1 MKKRRI
7 FIIGLIVL
15 LLACPSCMIYI
26 TVKQQDGYKKR
37 AANNMNEYMLQFLT
51 MAVEAKTDPD
61 YKPLSFNGLDEKSQ
75 EGATAT
81 MNEIFKTILD
91 MEQNDDGFHYEAYN
105 EKTRQYYKNQ
115 KSYYPIA
122 YRGFFKSSSHS
133 KYFYTDAVSLFD
145 ESDIV
150 RQLDERYKLDEGKDG
165 KRSLLKV
172 NNTYVDLNQVSINL
186 PQNTEMTYYCT
197 TYVSPMT
204 YIDIN
209 FVSEYDV
216 AVLSGVALILGLVI
230 FIYILMN
237 SLEVEETI
245 NPYRTIKQWKLLT
258 VIIIIGLTSSIFI
271 GASGM
276 TGYFVMMG
284 ELQSV
289 LARCGVT
296 YATPISYGLYFFC
309 MLIFYFLFSMLCFT
323 VKYMFMNGMD
333 YFRNNTCIYALYA
346 KLKGLGNK
354 ITEFDLRDNVNQDIL
369 KFTICNALLV
379 IILYVISPS
388 KTIFAILYV
397 IISFLYIRKQ
407 SMKVRNDYKNMLD
420 FTEQLSHGHFDTEIE
435 DDLGIFNSMRDR
447 LNNLKIGFEAA
458 VKEETKSQNMK
469 TELITNVSHDLKTPL
484 TCIKNYV
491 ILLKNTQ
498 ADETTRTEYLN
509 QLERY
514 TNRLSNLIQDLFD
527 VSKASSGN
535 IDLHPIDLRLQA
547 LVDQSLA
554 ECIEVLESK
563 DIQVIKNV
571 EDVVVHLDGDKTYR
585 VFENLLT
592 NIGKYAMPHSRAYI
606 DIHEEE
612 DYVSVIFKNMSEVE
626 MNFSSEEIQER
637 FVRGDKS
644 RHETGSGLGL
654 AIAKSFVVA
663 QGGTFD
669 IEIDG
674 DLFKVI
680 MTFKKSPE
688 LQAET
693 GNKKI
698 N

>member
-1 MKKRRI
+1 MKKRHI
-7 FIIGLIVL
+7 FIIGLIAL

-26 TVKQQDGYKKR
+26 TVKQQESYKKKVINGIDPYR
-37 AANNMNEYMLQFLT
+37 IQLLS
-51 MAVEAKTDPD
+51 MAVESKTNPD
-61 YKPLSFNGLDEKSQ
+61 YSPLIFNGTDELGQ
-75 EGATAT
+75 EAA
-81 MNEIFKTILD
+81 NDAINKIFDALLE
-91 MEQNDDGFHYEAYN
+91 MEQSDDGFYYIAYN
-105 EKTRQYYKNQ
+105 TKTKQYYKNEKSHYPVIYKQTSTIAKDQ
-115 KSYYPIA
+115 KFNDFNLREILED
-122 YRGFFKSSSHS
+122 
-133 KYFYTDAVSLFD
+133 T
-145 ESDIV
+145 EIV
-150 RQLDERYKLDEGKDG
+150 HRLDDNYKLMDDG
-165 KRSLLKV
+165 RLKV
-172 NNTYVDLNQVSINL
+172 KDVYINL
-186 PQNTEMTYYCT
+186 DQITINPPNIELTYYCT
-197 TYVSPMT
+197 VYVSPMT
-204 YIDIN
+204 NNISRFID
-209 FVSEYDV
+209 EYDV
-216 AVLSGVALILGLVI
+216 AVLAGIASLLGLIL
-230 FIYILMN
+230 FIYIIMN
-237 SLEVEETI
+237 SLEVEESI
-245 NPYRTIKQWKLLT
+245 NPYRTIKNWKLLT
-258 VIIIIGLTSSIFI
+258 VLILIGLTCFVFI
-271 GASGM
+271 GVS
-276 TGYFVMMG
+276 TGTGIFVITG
-284 ELQSV
+284 ELQNV
-289 LARCGVT
+289 LARHGVAYGT
-296 YATPISYGLYFFC
+296 SISYGLYFFS
-309 MLIFYFLFSMLCFT
+309 MFVFYFLFSMLCFT
-323 VKYMFMNGMD
+323 VKYMFMNGMN
-333 YFRNNTCIYALYA
+333 YFKNNTCTYALYE
-346 KLKGLGNK
+346 KTKELGNRV
-354 ITEFDLRDNVNQDIL
+354 TEFDLKDNINQDIL

-379 IILYVISPS
+379 IVLYVLSPS
-388 KTIFAILYV
+388 KTIFAIVYV
-397 IISFLYIRKQ
+397 MISFLYIRKQ
-407 SMKVRNDYKNMLD
+407 SMKVKNDYKNMLN

-447 LNNLKIGFEAA
+447 LNNLKTGFEAA

-509 QLERY
+509 QLEKY

-527 VSKASSGN
+527 VSKATSGN

-612 DYVSVIFKNMSEVE
+612 DYVSIIFKNMSEVE

-680 MTFKKSPE
+680 MTFKK
-688 LQAET
+688 
-693 GNKKI
+693 I
-698 N
+698 NVSSENT

>member
-563 DIQVIKNV
+563 DIQVVKNV

-606 DIHEEE
+606 DINEEE

-680 MTFKKSPE
+680 MTFKKS
-688 LQAET
+688 
-693 GNKKI
+693 
-698 N
+698 

>member
-1 MKKRRI
+1 MKKRHI
-7 FIIGLIVL
+7 FIIGLIAL

-26 TVKQQDGYKKR
+26 TVKQQESYKKKVINGIDPYR
-37 AANNMNEYMLQFLT
+37 IQLLS
-51 MAVEAKTDPD
+51 MAVESKTNPD
-61 YKPLSFNGLDEKSQ
+61 YSPLIFNGTDELGQ
-75 EGATAT
+75 EAA
-81 MNEIFKTILD
+81 NDAINKIFDALLE
-91 MEQNDDGFHYEAYN
+91 MEQSDDGFYYIAYN
-105 EKTRQYYKNQ
+105 TKTKQYYKNEKSHYPVIYKQTSTIAKDQ
-115 KSYYPIA
+115 KFNDFNLREILED
-122 YRGFFKSSSHS
+122 
-133 KYFYTDAVSLFD
+133 T
-145 ESDIV
+145 EIV
-150 RQLDERYKLDEGKDG
+150 HRLDDNYKLMDDG
-165 KRSLLKV
+165 RLKV
-172 NNTYVDLNQVSINL
+172 KDVYINL
-186 PQNTEMTYYCT
+186 DQITINPPNIELTYYCT
-197 TYVSPMT
+197 VYVSPMT
-204 YIDIN
+204 NNISRFID
-209 FVSEYDV
+209 EYDV
-216 AVLSGVALILGLVI
+216 AVLAGIASLLGLIL
-230 FIYILMN
+230 FIYIIMN
-237 SLEVEETI
+237 SLEVEESI
-245 NPYRTIKQWKLLT
+245 NPYRTIKNWKLLT
-258 VIIIIGLTSSIFI
+258 VLILIGLTCFVFI
-271 GASGM
+271 GVS
-276 TGYFVMMG
+276 TGTGIFVITG
-284 ELQSV
+284 ELQNV
-289 LARCGVT
+289 LARHGVAYGT
-296 YATPISYGLYFFC
+296 SISYGLYFFS
-309 MLIFYFLFSMLCFT
+309 MFIFYFLFSMLCFT
-323 VKYMFMNGMD
+323 VKYMFMNGMN
-333 YFRNNTCIYALYA
+333 YFKNNTCIYALYE
-346 KLKGLGNK
+346 KTKELGNRV
-354 ITEFDLRDNVNQDIL
+354 TEFDLKDNINQDIL

-379 IILYVISPS
+379 IVLYVLSPS
-388 KTIFAILYV
+388 KTIFAIVYV
-397 IISFLYIRKQ
+397 MISFLYIRKQ
-407 SMKVRNDYKNMLD
+407 SMKVKNDYKNMLN

-435 DDLGIFNSMRDR
+435 DDLGIFNSMRDC
-447 LNNLKIGFEAA
+447 LNNLKTGFEAA
-458 VKEETKSQNMK
+458 VKEEIKSQNMK

-509 QLERY
+509 QLEKY

-527 VSKASSGN
+527 VSKATSGN

-612 DYVSVIFKNMSEVE
+612 DYVSIIFKNMSEVE

-680 MTFKKSPE
+680 MTFKK
-688 LQAET
+688 
-693 GNKKI
+693 I
-698 N
+698 NVSSENT

>member
-469 TELITNVSHDLKTPL
+469 TELIANVSHDLKTPL

-563 DIQVIKNV
+563 DIQVVKNV

-680 MTFKKSPE
+680 MTFKKS
-688 LQAET
+688 
-693 GNKKI
+693 
-698 N
+698 

>member
-527 VSKASSGN
+527 VSKVSSGN

-563 DIQVIKNV
+563 DIQVVKNV

-680 MTFKKSPE
+680 MTFKKS
-688 LQAET
+688 
-693 GNKKI
+693 
-698 N
+698 

>member
-7 FIIGLIVL
+7 FIIGLIAL

-26 TVKQQDGYKKR
+26 TVKQQESYKKKVINGIDPYR
-37 AANNMNEYMLQFLT
+37 IQLLS
-51 MAVEAKTDPD
+51 MAVESKTNPD
-61 YKPLSFNGLDEKSQ
+61 YSPLIFNGTDELGQ
-75 EGATAT
+75 EAA
-81 MNEIFKTILD
+81 NDAINKIFDALLE
-91 MEQNDDGFHYEAYN
+91 MEQSDDGFYYIAYN
-105 EKTRQYYKNQ
+105 TKTKQYYKNDKSHYPVIYKQTSTIAKDQ
-115 KSYYPIA
+115 KFNDFNLREILED
-122 YRGFFKSSSHS
+122 
-133 KYFYTDAVSLFD
+133 T
-145 ESDIV
+145 EIV
-150 RQLDERYKLDEGKDG
+150 HRLDDNYKLMDDG
-165 KRSLLKV
+165 RLKV
-172 NNTYVDLNQVSINL
+172 KDVYINL
-186 PQNTEMTYYCT
+186 DQITINPPNIELTYYCT
-197 TYVSPMT
+197 VYVSPMT
-204 YIDIN
+204 NNISRFID
-209 FVSEYDV
+209 EYDV
-216 AVLSGVALILGLVI
+216 AVLAGIASLLGLIL
-230 FIYILMN
+230 FIYIIMN
-237 SLEVEETI
+237 SLEVEESI
-245 NPYRTIKQWKLLT
+245 NPYRTIKNWKLLT
-258 VIIIIGLTSSIFI
+258 VLIIIGLTCFVFI
-271 GASGM
+271 GVS
-276 TGYFVMMG
+276 TGTGIFVITG
-284 ELQSV
+284 ELQNL
-289 LARCGVT
+289 LARHGVAYGT
-296 YATPISYGLYFFC
+296 SISYGLYFFS
-309 MLIFYFLFSMLCFT
+309 MFIFYFLFSMLCFT
-323 VKYMFMNGMD
+323 VKYMFMNGMN
-333 YFRNNTCIYALYA
+333 YFKNNTCTYALYE
-346 KLKGLGNK
+346 KTKELGNRV
-354 ITEFDLRDNVNQDIL
+354 TEFDLKDNINQDIL

-379 IILYVISPS
+379 IVLYVLSPS
-388 KTIFAILYV
+388 KTIFAIVYV
-397 IISFLYIRKQ
+397 MISFLYIRKQ
-407 SMKVRNDYKNMLD
+407 SMKVKNDYKNMLN

-435 DDLGIFNSMRDR
+435 NDLGIFNSMRDR
-447 LNNLKIGFEAA
+447 LNNLKTGFEAA

-509 QLERY
+509 QLEKY

-527 VSKASSGN
+527 VSKATSGN

-612 DYVSVIFKNMSEVE
+612 DYVSIIFKNMSEVE

-680 MTFKKSPE
+680 MTFKK
-688 LQAET
+688 
-693 GNKKI
+693 I
-698 N
+698 NVSSENT

>member
-563 DIQVIKNV
+563 DIQVVKNV

-674 DLFKVI
+674 DFFKVI
-680 MTFKKSPE
+680 MTFKKS
-688 LQAET
+688 
-693 GNKKI
+693 
-698 N
+698 

>member
-37 AANNMNEYMLQFLT
+37 AANNMNEYMLQFLI

-379 IILYVISPS
+379 IILYVITPS

-563 DIQVIKNV
+563 DIQVVKNV

-680 MTFKKSPE
+680 MTFKKS
-688 LQAET
+688 
-693 GNKKI
+693 
-698 N
+698 

>member
-563 DIQVIKNV
+563 DIQVVKNV

-606 DIHEEE
+606 DIHEGE

-680 MTFKKSPE
+680 MTFKKS
-688 LQAET
+688 
-693 GNKKI
+693 
-698 N
+698 

>member
-1 MKKRRI
+1 
-7 FIIGLIVL
+7 
-15 LLACPSCMIYI
+15 
-26 TVKQQDGYKKR
+26 
-37 AANNMNEYMLQFLT
+37 
-51 MAVEAKTDPD
+51 
-61 YKPLSFNGLDEKSQ
+61 
-75 EGATAT
+75 
-81 MNEIFKTILD
+81 
-91 MEQNDDGFHYEAYN
+91 
-105 EKTRQYYKNQ
+105 
-115 KSYYPIA
+115 
-122 YRGFFKSSSHS
+122 
-133 KYFYTDAVSLFD
+133 
-145 ESDIV
+145 
-150 RQLDERYKLDEGKDG
+150 
-165 KRSLLKV
+165 
-172 NNTYVDLNQVSINL
+172 
-186 PQNTEMTYYCT
+186 
-197 TYVSPMT
+197 
-204 YIDIN
+204 
-209 FVSEYDV
+209 
-216 AVLSGVALILGLVI
+216 
-230 FIYILMN
+230 
-237 SLEVEETI
+237 
-245 NPYRTIKQWKLLT
+245 
-258 VIIIIGLTSSIFI
+258 
-271 GASGM
+271 
-276 TGYFVMMG
+276 
-284 ELQSV
+284 
-289 LARCGVT
+289 
-296 YATPISYGLYFFC
+296 
-309 MLIFYFLFSMLCFT
+309 
-323 VKYMFMNGMD
+323 
-333 YFRNNTCIYALYA
+333 
-346 KLKGLGNK
+346 
-354 ITEFDLRDNVNQDIL
+354 
-369 KFTICNALLV
+369 
-379 IILYVISPS
+379 
-388 KTIFAILYV
+388 
-397 IISFLYIRKQ
+397 
-407 SMKVRNDYKNMLD
+407 MKVKNDYKNMLN

-447 LNNLKIGFEAA
+447 LNNLKTGFEAA

-509 QLERY
+509 QLEKY

-527 VSKASSGN
+527 VSKATSGN

-606 DIHEEE
+606 DIHEEK
-612 DYVSVIFKNMSEVE
+612 DYVSIIFKNMSEVE

-680 MTFKKSPE
+680 MTFKK
-688 LQAET
+688 
-693 GNKKI
+693 I
-698 N
+698 NVSSENT

>member
-1 MKKRRI
+1 MTMKKRHI
-7 FIIGLIVL
+7 FIIGLIAL

-26 TVKQQDGYKKR
+26 TVKQQESYKKKVINGIDPYR
-37 AANNMNEYMLQFLT
+37 IQLLS
-51 MAVEAKTDPD
+51 MAVESKTNPD
-61 YKPLSFNGLDEKSQ
+61 YSPLIFNGTDELGQ
-75 EGATAT
+75 EAA
-81 MNEIFKTILD
+81 NDAINKIFDALLE
-91 MEQNDDGFHYEAYN
+91 MEQSDDGFYYIAYN
-105 EKTRQYYKNQ
+105 TKTKQYYKNEKSHYPVIYKQTSTIAKDQ
-115 KSYYPIA
+115 KFNDFNLREILED
-122 YRGFFKSSSHS
+122 
-133 KYFYTDAVSLFD
+133 T
-145 ESDIV
+145 EIV
-150 RQLDERYKLDEGKDG
+150 HRLDDNYKLMDDG
-165 KRSLLKV
+165 RLKV
-172 NNTYVDLNQVSINL
+172 KDVYINL
-186 PQNTEMTYYCT
+186 DQITINPPNIELTYYCT
-197 TYVSPMT
+197 VYVSPMT
-204 YIDIN
+204 NNISRFID
-209 FVSEYDV
+209 EYDV
-216 AVLSGVALILGLVI
+216 AVLAGIASLLGLIL
-230 FIYILMN
+230 FIYIIMN
-237 SLEVEETI
+237 SLEVEESI
-245 NPYRTIKQWKLLT
+245 NPYRTIKNWKLLT
-258 VIIIIGLTSSIFI
+258 VLILIGLTCFVFI
-271 GASGM
+271 GVS
-276 TGYFVMMG
+276 TGTGIFVITG
-284 ELQSV
+284 ELQNV
-289 LARCGVT
+289 LARHGVAYGT
-296 YATPISYGLYFFC
+296 SISYGLYFFS
-309 MLIFYFLFSMLCFT
+309 MFIFYFLFSMLCFT
-323 VKYMFMNGMD
+323 VKYMFMNGMN
-333 YFRNNTCIYALYA
+333 YFKNNTCTYALYE
-346 KLKGLGNK
+346 KTKELGNRV
-354 ITEFDLRDNVNQDIL
+354 TEFDLKDNINQDIL

-379 IILYVISPS
+379 IVLYVLSPS
-388 KTIFAILYV
+388 KTIFAIVYV
-397 IISFLYIRKQ
+397 MISFLYIRKQ
-407 SMKVRNDYKNMLD
+407 SMKVKNDYKNMLN

-435 DDLGIFNSMRDR
+435 NDLGIFNSMRDR
-447 LNNLKIGFEAA
+447 LNNLKTGFEAA

-509 QLERY
+509 QLEKY

-527 VSKASSGN
+527 VSKATSGN

-612 DYVSVIFKNMSEVE
+612 DYVSIIFKNMSEVE

-680 MTFKKSPE
+680 MTFKK
-688 LQAET
+688 
-693 GNKKI
+693 I
-698 N
+698 NVSSENT

>member
-1 MKKRRI
+1 MKKRHI
-7 FIIGLIVL
+7 FIIGLIAL

-26 TVKQQDGYKKR
+26 TVKQQESYKKKVINGIDPYR
-37 AANNMNEYMLQFLT
+37 IQLLS
-51 MAVEAKTDPD
+51 MAVESKTNPD
-61 YKPLSFNGLDEKSQ
+61 YSPLIFNGTDELGQ
-75 EGATAT
+75 EAA
-81 MNEIFKTILD
+81 NDAINKIFDALLE
-91 MEQNDDGFHYEAYN
+91 MEQSDDGFYYIAYN
-105 EKTRQYYKNQ
+105 TKTKQYYKNEKSHYPVIYKQTSTIAKDQ
-115 KSYYPIA
+115 KFNDFNLREILED
-122 YRGFFKSSSHS
+122 
-133 KYFYTDAVSLFD
+133 T
-145 ESDIV
+145 EIV
-150 RQLDERYKLDEGKDG
+150 HRLDDNYKLMDDG
-165 KRSLLKV
+165 RLKV
-172 NNTYVDLNQVSINL
+172 KDVYINL
-186 PQNTEMTYYCT
+186 DQITINPPNIELTYYCT
-197 TYVSPMT
+197 VYVSPMT
-204 YIDIN
+204 NNISHFID
-209 FVSEYDV
+209 EYDV
-216 AVLSGVALILGLVI
+216 AVLAGIASLLGLIL
-230 FIYILMN
+230 FIYIIMN
-237 SLEVEETI
+237 SLEVEESI
-245 NPYRTIKQWKLLT
+245 NPYRTIKNWKLLT
-258 VIIIIGLTSSIFI
+258 VLILIGLTCFVFI
-271 GASGM
+271 GVS
-276 TGYFVMMG
+276 TGTGIFVITG
-284 ELQSV
+284 ELQNV
-289 LARCGVT
+289 LARHGVAYGT
-296 YATPISYGLYFFC
+296 SISYGLYFFS
-309 MLIFYFLFSMLCFT
+309 MFIFYFLFSMLCFT
-323 VKYMFMNGMD
+323 VKYMFMNGMN
-333 YFRNNTCIYALYA
+333 YFKNNTCTYALYE
-346 KLKGLGNK
+346 KTKELGNRV
-354 ITEFDLRDNVNQDIL
+354 TEFDLKDNINQDIL

-379 IILYVISPS
+379 IVLYVLSPS
-388 KTIFAILYV
+388 KTIFAIVY
-397 IISFLYIRKQ
+397 IMISFLYIRKQ
-407 SMKVRNDYKNMLD
+407 SMKVKNDYKNMLN

-435 DDLGIFNSMRDR
+435 NDLGIFNSMRDR
-447 LNNLKIGFEAA
+447 LNNLKTGFEAA

-509 QLERY
+509 QLEKY

-527 VSKASSGN
+527 VSKATSGN

-612 DYVSVIFKNMSEVE
+612 DYVSIIFKNMSEVE

-680 MTFKKSPE
+680 MTFKK
-688 LQAET
+688 
-693 GNKKI
+693 I
-698 N
+698 NVSSENT

>member
-7 FIIGLIVL
+7 FIIGLIAL

-26 TVKQQDGYKKR
+26 TVKQQESYKKKVINSIDPYR
-37 AANNMNEYMLQFLT
+37 IQLLS
-51 MAVEAKTDPD
+51 MAVESKTDPD
-61 YKPLSFNGLDEKSQ
+61 YSPLIFNGTDELGQ
-75 EGATAT
+75 EAA
-81 MNEIFKTILD
+81 NDAINKIFDALLE
-91 MEQNDDGFHYEAYN
+91 MEQSDDGFYYIAYN
-105 EKTRQYYKNQ
+105 TKTKQYYKNEKSHYPVIYKQTSTIAKDQ
-115 KSYYPIA
+115 KFNDFNLREILED
-122 YRGFFKSSSHS
+122 
-133 KYFYTDAVSLFD
+133 T
-145 ESDIV
+145 EIV
-150 RQLDERYKLDEGKDG
+150 HQLDDNYKLMDDG
-165 KRSLLKV
+165 RLKV
-172 NNTYVDLNQVSINL
+172 KDVYINL
-186 PQNTEMTYYCT
+186 DQITINPPNIELTYYCT
-197 TYVSPMT
+197 VYVSPMT
-204 YIDIN
+204 NNINRFID
-209 FVSEYDV
+209 EYDV
-216 AVLSGVALILGLVI
+216 AVLAGIASLLGLIL
-230 FIYILMN
+230 FIYIIMN
-237 SLEVEETI
+237 SLEVEESI
-245 NPYRTIKQWKLLT
+245 NPYRTIKNWKLLT
-258 VIIIIGLTSSIFI
+258 VLILIGLTCFVFFGVSTGTGIFVI
-271 GASGM
+271 
-276 TGYFVMMG
+276 TG
-284 ELQSV
+284 ELQNV
-289 LARCGVT
+289 LARHGVAYGT
-296 YATPISYGLYFFC
+296 SISYGLYFFS
-309 MLIFYFLFSMLCFT
+309 MFIFYFLFSMLCFT
-323 VKYMFMNGMD
+323 VKYMFMNGMN
-333 YFRNNTCIYALYA
+333 YFKNNTCTYALYE
-346 KLKGLGNK
+346 KTKELGNRV
-354 ITEFDLRDNVNQDIL
+354 TEFDLKDNINQDIL

-379 IILYVISPS
+379 IVLYVLSPS
-388 KTIFAILYV
+388 KTIFAIVYV
-397 IISFLYIRKQ
+397 MISFLYIRKQ
-407 SMKVRNDYKNMLD
+407 SMKVKNDYKNMLN
-420 FTEQLSHGHFDTEIE
+420 FTEQLSQGHFDTEIE

-447 LNNLKIGFEAA
+447 LNNLKTGFEAA

-509 QLERY
+509 QLEKY

-527 VSKASSGN
+527 VSKATSGN

-612 DYVSVIFKNMSEVE
+612 DYVSIIFKNMSEVE

-680 MTFKKSPE
+680 MTFKK
-688 LQAET
+688 
-693 GNKKI
+693 I
-698 N
+698 NVSSENT

>member
-498 ADETTRTEYLN
+498 ADEITRTEYLN

-563 DIQVIKNV
+563 DIQVVKNV

-612 DYVSVIFKNMSEVE
+612 DHISVIFKNMSEVE

-680 MTFKKSPE
+680 MTFKKS
-688 LQAET
+688 
-693 GNKKI
+693 
-698 N
+698 

>member
-81 MNEIFKTILD
+81 MNEMFKTILD

-447 LNNLKIGFEAA
+447 LNNLKVGFEAA

-563 DIQVIKNV
+563 DIQVVKNV

-612 DYVSVIFKNMSEVE
+612 DHISVIFKNMSEVE

-680 MTFKKSPE
+680 MTFKKS
-688 LQAET
+688 
-693 GNKKI
+693 
-698 N
+698 

>member
-1 MKKRRI
+1 MKKRHI
-7 FIIGLIVL
+7 FIIGLIAL

-26 TVKQQDGYKKR
+26 TVKQQESYKKKVINGIDPYR
-37 AANNMNEYMLQFLT
+37 IQLLS
-51 MAVEAKTDPD
+51 MAVESKTNPD
-61 YKPLSFNGLDEKSQ
+61 YSPLIFNGTDELGQ
-75 EGATAT
+75 EAA
-81 MNEIFKTILD
+81 NDAINKIFDALLE
-91 MEQNDDGFHYEAYN
+91 MEQSDDGFYYIAYN
-105 EKTRQYYKNQ
+105 TKTKQYYKNEKSHYPVIYKQTSTIAKDQ
-115 KSYYPIA
+115 KFNDFNLREILED
-122 YRGFFKSSSHS
+122 
-133 KYFYTDAVSLFD
+133 T
-145 ESDIV
+145 EIV
-150 RQLDERYKLDEGKDG
+150 HRLDDNYKLMDDG
-165 KRSLLKV
+165 RLKV
-172 NNTYVDLNQVSINL
+172 KDVYINL
-186 PQNTEMTYYCT
+186 DQITINPPNIELTYYCT
-197 TYVSPMT
+197 VYVSPMT
-204 YIDIN
+204 NNISRFID
-209 FVSEYDV
+209 EYDV
-216 AVLSGVALILGLVI
+216 AVLAGIASLLGLIL
-230 FIYILMN
+230 FIYIIMN
-237 SLEVEETI
+237 SLEVEESI
-245 NPYRTIKQWKLLT
+245 NPYRTIKNWKLLT
-258 VIIIIGLTSSIFI
+258 VLILIGLTCFVFI
-271 GASGM
+271 GAS
-276 TGYFVMMG
+276 TGTGIFVITG
-284 ELQSV
+284 ELQNV
-289 LARCGVT
+289 LARHGVAYGT
-296 YATPISYGLYFFC
+296 SISYGLYFFS
-309 MLIFYFLFSMLCFT
+309 MFIFYFLFSMLCFT
-323 VKYMFMNGMD
+323 VKYMFMNGMN
-333 YFRNNTCIYALYA
+333 YFKNNTCTYALYE
-346 KLKGLGNK
+346 KTKELGNRV
-354 ITEFDLRDNVNQDIL
+354 TEFDLKDNINQDIL

-379 IILYVISPS
+379 IVLYVLSPS
-388 KTIFAILYV
+388 KTIFAIVYV
-397 IISFLYIRKQ
+397 MISFLYIRKQ
-407 SMKVRNDYKNMLD
+407 SMKVKNDYKNMLN

-447 LNNLKIGFEAA
+447 LNNLKTGFEAA

-509 QLERY
+509 QLEKY

-527 VSKASSGN
+527 VSKATSGN

-612 DYVSVIFKNMSEVE
+612 DYVSLIFKNMSEVE

-680 MTFKKSPE
+680 MTFKK
-688 LQAET
+688 
-693 GNKKI
+693 NKCVK
-698 N
+698 

>member
-7 FIIGLIVL
+7 FIIGLLVL
-15 LLACPSCMIYI
+15 LLACPSCMVYF
-26 TVKQQDGYKKR
+26 TGKQQESYKQKII
-37 AANNMNEYMLQFLT
+37 NSIDPYKIQLLSI
-51 MAVEAKTDPD
+51 AVESKTNPD
-61 YKPLSFNGLDEKSQ
+61 YVPLSFNGTDEKTQ
-75 EGATAT
+75 AAA
-81 MNEIFKTILD
+81 NDAINKIFDAVLE
-91 MEQNDDGFHYEAYN
+91 MEQDDDGFYYKAYN
-105 EKTRQYYKNQ
+105 TKTNQRYKSQ
-115 KSYYPIA
+115 KSYYPVIYKQTSTIA
-122 YRGFFKSSSHS
+122 KDRKFNDFNLREILED
-133 KYFYTDAVSLFD
+133 T
-145 ESDIV
+145 DIV
-150 RQLDERYKLDEGKDG
+150 YRLDDNYKLMDDGRLRVKD
-165 KRSLLKV
+165 V
-172 NNTYVDLNQVSINL
+172 YVDLNQIKINSPNIEL
-186 PQNTEMTYYCT
+186 TYYCT
-197 TYVSPMT
+197 TSVSSMT
-204 YIDIN
+204 N
-209 FVSEYDV
+209 NTSRFVDEYDFV
-216 AVLSGVALILGLVI
+216 VLLGTALILGLVI

-237 SLEVEETI
+237 SLEVEESV
-245 NPYRTIKQWKLLT
+245 NPYRTIKNWKLLT
-258 VIIIIGLTSSIFI
+258 VLIIIGLTCFTFI
-271 GASGM
+271 GAS
-276 TGYFVMMG
+276 TGTGLLVITG
-284 ELQSV
+284 ELQRILAQYSV
-289 LARCGVT
+289 A
-296 YATPISYGLYFFC
+296 YSTPISYCLYFFS
-309 MLIFYFLFSMLCFT
+309 MFIFYFLFSMLCFT
-323 VKYMFMNGMD
+323 VKYMFMNGVD
-333 YFRNNTCIYALYA
+333 YFRNNTCTYALYA
-346 KLKGLGNK
+346 KTKELGNRV
-354 ITEFDLRDNVNQDIL
+354 TEFDLKDNINQDIL

-379 IILYVISPS
+379 IVLYVISPS
-388 KTIFAILYV
+388 KTIFAIVYV
-397 IISFLYIRKQ
+397 MISFLYIRKQ
-407 SMKVRNDYKNMLD
+407 SMKVKNDYKNMLN

-447 LNNLKIGFEAA
+447 LNNLKTGFEAA

-498 ADETTRTEYLN
+498 ADEATRTEYLN
-509 QLERY
+509 QLEKY

-680 MTFKKSPE
+680 MTFKKS
-688 LQAET
+688 
-693 GNKKI
+693 
-698 N
+698 

>member
-1 MKKRRI
+1 MKKRHI
-7 FIIGLIVL
+7 FIIGLIAL

-26 TVKQQDGYKKR
+26 TVKQQENYKKKVINGIDPYR
-37 AANNMNEYMLQFLT
+37 IQLLS
-51 MAVEAKTDPD
+51 MAVESKTNPD
-61 YKPLSFNGLDEKSQ
+61 YSPLIFNGTDELGQ
-75 EGATAT
+75 EAA
-81 MNEIFKTILD
+81 NDAINKIFDALLE
-91 MEQNDDGFHYEAYN
+91 MEQSDDGFYYIAYN
-105 EKTRQYYKNQ
+105 TKTKQYYKNEKSHYPVIYKQTSTIAKDQ
-115 KSYYPIA
+115 KFNDFNLREILED
-122 YRGFFKSSSHS
+122 
-133 KYFYTDAVSLFD
+133 T
-145 ESDIV
+145 EIV
-150 RQLDERYKLDEGKDG
+150 LQLDDNYKLMDDG
-165 KRSLLKV
+165 RLKV
-172 NNTYVDLNQVSINL
+172 KDVYINL
-186 PQNTEMTYYCT
+186 DQITINPPNIELTYYCT
-197 TYVSPMT
+197 VYVSPMT
-204 YIDIN
+204 NNISRFID
-209 FVSEYDV
+209 EYDV
-216 AVLSGVALILGLVI
+216 AVLAGIASLLGLIL
-230 FIYILMN
+230 FIYIIMN
-237 SLEVEETI
+237 SLEVEESI
-245 NPYRTIKQWKLLT
+245 NPYRTIKNWKLLT
-258 VIIIIGLTSSIFI
+258 VLILIGLTCFVFMGVSTGTGIFVI
-271 GASGM
+271 
-276 TGYFVMMG
+276 TG
-284 ELQSV
+284 ELQNV
-289 LARCGVT
+289 LARHGVAYGT
-296 YATPISYGLYFFC
+296 SISYGLYFFS
-309 MLIFYFLFSMLCFT
+309 MFIFYFLFSMLCFA
-323 VKYMFMNGMD
+323 VKYMFMNGMN
-333 YFRNNTCIYALYA
+333 YFKNNTCTYALYE
-346 KLKGLGNK
+346 KTKELGNRV
-354 ITEFDLRDNVNQDIL
+354 TEFDLKDNINQDIL

-379 IILYVISPS
+379 IVLYVLSPS
-388 KTIFAILYV
+388 KTIFAIVYV
-397 IISFLYIRKQ
+397 MISFLYIRKQ
-407 SMKVRNDYKNMLD
+407 SMKVKNDYKNMLN

-447 LNNLKIGFEAA
+447 LNNLKTGFEAA

-509 QLERY
+509 QLEKY

-527 VSKASSGN
+527 VSKATSGN

-612 DYVSVIFKNMSEVE
+612 DYVSIIFKNMSEVE

-680 MTFKKSPE
+680 MTFKK
-688 LQAET
+688 
-693 GNKKI
+693 I
-698 N
+698 NVSSENT

>member
-354 ITEFDLRDNVNQDIL
+354 ITGFDLRDNVNQDIL

-563 DIQVIKNV
+563 DIQVVKNV

-680 MTFKKSPE
+680 MTFKKS
-688 LQAET
+688 
-693 GNKKI
+693 
-698 N
+698 

>member
-435 DDLGIFNSMRDR
+435 DDLGIFYSMRDR

-563 DIQVIKNV
+563 DIQVVKNV

-612 DYVSVIFKNMSEVE
+612 DYVSVIFKNMSVVE

-680 MTFKKSPE
+680 MTFKKS
-688 LQAET
+688 
-693 GNKKI
+693 
-698 N
+698 

>member
-133 KYFYTDAVSLFD
+133 KYLYTDAVSLFD

-563 DIQVIKNV
+563 DIQVVKNV

-612 DYVSVIFKNMSEVE
+612 DHISVIFKNMSEVE

-680 MTFKKSPE
+680 MTFKKS
-688 LQAET
+688 
-693 GNKKI
+693 
-698 N
+698 

>member
-1 MKKRRI
+1 MKKRHI
-7 FIIGLIVL
+7 FIIGLIAL

-26 TVKQQDGYKKR
+26 TVKQQESYKKKVINGIDPYR
-37 AANNMNEYMLQFLT
+37 IQLLS
-51 MAVEAKTDPD
+51 MAVESKTNPD
-61 YKPLSFNGLDEKSQ
+61 YSPLIFNGTDELGQ
-75 EGATAT
+75 EAA
-81 MNEIFKTILD
+81 NDAINKIFDALLE
-91 MEQNDDGFHYEAYN
+91 MEQSDDGFYYIAYN
-105 EKTRQYYKNQ
+105 TKTKQYYKNEKSHYPVIYKQTSTIAKDQ
-115 KSYYPIA
+115 KFNDFNLREILED
-122 YRGFFKSSSHS
+122 
-133 KYFYTDAVSLFD
+133 T
-145 ESDIV
+145 EIV
-150 RQLDERYKLDEGKDG
+150 HRLDDNYKLMDDG
-165 KRSLLKV
+165 RLKV
-172 NNTYVDLNQVSINL
+172 KDVYINL
-186 PQNTEMTYYCT
+186 DQITINPPNIELTYYCT
-197 TYVSPMT
+197 VYVSPMT
-204 YIDIN
+204 NNISRFID
-209 FVSEYDV
+209 EYDV
-216 AVLSGVALILGLVI
+216 AVLAGIASLLGLIL
-230 FIYILMN
+230 FIYIIMN
-237 SLEVEETI
+237 SLEVEESI
-245 NPYRTIKQWKLLT
+245 NPYRTIKNWKLLT
-258 VIIIIGLTSSIFI
+258 VLILIGLTCFVFI
-271 GASGM
+271 GVS
-276 TGYFVMMG
+276 TGTGIFVITG
-284 ELQSV
+284 ELQNV
-289 LARCGVT
+289 LARHGVAYGT
-296 YATPISYGLYFFC
+296 SISYGLYFFS
-309 MLIFYFLFSMLCFT
+309 MFIFYFLFSMLCFT
-323 VKYMFMNGMD
+323 VKYMFMNGMN
-333 YFRNNTCIYALYA
+333 YFKNNTCTYALYE
-346 KLKGLGNK
+346 KTKELGNRV
-354 ITEFDLRDNVNQDIL
+354 TEFDLKDNINQDIL

-379 IILYVISPS
+379 IVLYVLSPS
-388 KTIFAILYV
+388 KTIFAIVYV
-397 IISFLYIRKQ
+397 MISFLYIRKQ
-407 SMKVRNDYKNMLD
+407 SMKVKNDYKNMLN

-447 LNNLKIGFEAA
+447 LNNLKTGFEAA

-509 QLERY
+509 QLEKY

-527 VSKASSGN
+527 VSKATSGN

-612 DYVSVIFKNMSEVE
+612 DYVSLIFKNMSEVE

-680 MTFKKSPE
+680 MTFKK
-688 LQAET
+688 
-693 GNKKI
+693 I
-698 N
+698 NVSSENT

>member
-1 MKKRRI
+1 MKKKRI

-15 LLACPSCMIYI
+15 LLACPSCMIYM
-26 TVKQQDGYKKR
+26 TVKQQDGYR
-37 AANNMNEYMLQFLT
+37 DRVANNMNDYMLQFLT

-61 YKPLSFNGLDEKSQ
+61 YKPLGFNGLDEKSQ
-75 EGATAT
+75 EAATAT
-81 MNEIFKTILD
+81 MNEIFKTVLD
-91 MEQNDDGFHYEAYN
+91 MEQADDGFYYEAYN
-105 EKTRQYYKNQ
+105 EKTRQYYKNE
-115 KSYYPIA
+115 KSYYPVA
-122 YRGFFKSSSHS
+122 YRGFLKSSSHS
-133 KYFYTDAVSLFD
+133 KYFYTDVVSLFD
-145 ESDIV
+145 ESDIIH
-150 RQLDERYKLDEGKDG
+150 QLDERYTLVEGKDG
-165 KRSLLKV
+165 KRSLLKA
-172 NNTYVDLNQVSINL
+172 NGTYVDLNQVSIHL
-186 PQNTEMTYYCT
+186 PQNTEITYYCT
-197 TYVSPMT
+197 MFVSPMT
-204 YIDIN
+204 YNDTNIASGDEI
-209 FVSEYDV
+209 
-216 AVLSGVALILGLVI
+216 AVLAGVALILGLVI
-230 FIYILMN
+230 FIYFLMN
-237 SLEVEETI
+237 SLEVEEAI

-258 VIIIIGLTSSIFI
+258 VIIIIGLTSFIFT

-276 TGYFVMMG
+276 IGYFVMMG
-284 ELQSV
+284 ELQGA
-289 LARCGVT
+289 LARYGIA

-309 MLIFYFLFSMLCFT
+309 MFIFYFLFSMLCFT

-333 YFRNNTCIYALYA
+333 YFRNNTCTYALYA
-346 KLKGLGNK
+346 KLKELGNK
-354 ITEFDLRDNVNQDIL
+354 ITEFDLRDNINQDIL

-379 IILYVISPS
+379 IVLYVISPS
-388 KTIFAILYV
+388 KTIFAIIYV
-397 IISFLYIRKQ
+397 MISFLYIRKQ
-407 SMKVRNDYKNMLD
+407 SMKVRGDYKNMLD

-447 LNNLKIGFEAA
+447 LNNLKVGFEAA

-498 ADETTRTEYLN
+498 ADEATRAEYLN
-509 QLERY
+509 QLEKY

-680 MTFKKSPE
+680 MTFKKS
-688 LQAET
+688 
-693 GNKKI
+693 
-698 N
+698 

>member
-1 MKKRRI
+1 MKKRHI
-7 FIIGLIVL
+7 FIIGLIAL

-26 TVKQQDGYKKR
+26 TVKQQENYKKKVINGIDPYR
-37 AANNMNEYMLQFLT
+37 IQLLS
-51 MAVEAKTDPD
+51 MAVESKTNPD
-61 YKPLSFNGLDEKSQ
+61 YSPLIFNGTDELGQ
-75 EGATAT
+75 EAA
-81 MNEIFKTILD
+81 NDAINKIFDALLE
-91 MEQNDDGFHYEAYN
+91 MEQSDDGFYYIAYN
-105 EKTRQYYKNQ
+105 TKTKQYYKNEKSHYPVIYKQTSTIAKDQ
-115 KSYYPIA
+115 KFNDFNLREILED
-122 YRGFFKSSSHS
+122 
-133 KYFYTDAVSLFD
+133 T
-145 ESDIV
+145 EIV
-150 RQLDERYKLDEGKDG
+150 LQLDDNYKLMDDG
-165 KRSLLKV
+165 RLKV
-172 NNTYVDLNQVSINL
+172 KDVYINL
-186 PQNTEMTYYCT
+186 DQITINPPNIELTYYCT
-197 TYVSPMT
+197 VYVSPMT
-204 YIDIN
+204 NNISRFID
-209 FVSEYDV
+209 EYDV
-216 AVLSGVALILGLVI
+216 AVLAGIASLLGLIL
-230 FIYILMN
+230 FIYIIMN
-237 SLEVEETI
+237 SLEVEESI
-245 NPYRTIKQWKLLT
+245 NPYRTIKNWKLLT
-258 VIIIIGLTSSIFI
+258 VLILIGLTCFVFMGVSTGTGIFVI
-271 GASGM
+271 
-276 TGYFVMMG
+276 TG
-284 ELQSV
+284 ELQNV
-289 LARCGVT
+289 LARHGVAYGT
-296 YATPISYGLYFFC
+296 SISYGLYFFS
-309 MLIFYFLFSMLCFT
+309 MFIFYFLFSMLCFT
-323 VKYMFMNGMD
+323 VKYMFMNGMN
-333 YFRNNTCIYALYA
+333 YFKNNTCTYALYE
-346 KLKGLGNK
+346 KTKELGNRV
-354 ITEFDLRDNVNQDIL
+354 TEFDLKDNINQDIL

-379 IILYVISPS
+379 IVLYVLSPS
-388 KTIFAILYV
+388 KTIFAIVYV
-397 IISFLYIRKQ
+397 MISFLYIRKQ
-407 SMKVRNDYKNMLD
+407 SMKVKNDYKNMLN

-447 LNNLKIGFEAA
+447 LNNLKTGFEAA

-509 QLERY
+509 QLEKY

-527 VSKASSGN
+527 VSKATSGN

-571 EDVVVHLDGDKTYR
+571 EDVVIHLDGDKTYR

-612 DYVSVIFKNMSEVE
+612 DYVSIIFKNMSEVE

-680 MTFKKSPE
+680 MTFKK
-688 LQAET
+688 
-693 GNKKI
+693 I
-698 N
+698 NVSSENT

>member
-1 MKKRRI
+1 MKKRHI
-7 FIIGLIVL
+7 FIIGLIAL

-26 TVKQQDGYKKR
+26 TVKQQESYKKKVINGIDPYR
-37 AANNMNEYMLQFLT
+37 IQLLS
-51 MAVEAKTDPD
+51 MAVESKTNPD
-61 YKPLSFNGLDEKSQ
+61 YSPLIFNGTDELGQ
-75 EGATAT
+75 EAA
-81 MNEIFKTILD
+81 NDAINKIFDALLE
-91 MEQNDDGFHYEAYN
+91 MEQSDDGFYYIAYN
-105 EKTRQYYKNQ
+105 TKTKQYYKNDKSHYPVIYKQTSTIAKDQ
-115 KSYYPIA
+115 KFNDFNLREILED
-122 YRGFFKSSSHS
+122 
-133 KYFYTDAVSLFD
+133 T
-145 ESDIV
+145 EIV
-150 RQLDERYKLDEGKDG
+150 HRLDDNYKLMDDG
-165 KRSLLKV
+165 RLKV
-172 NNTYVDLNQVSINL
+172 KDVYINL
-186 PQNTEMTYYCT
+186 DQITINPPNIELTYYCT
-197 TYVSPMT
+197 VYVSPMT
-204 YIDIN
+204 NNISRFID
-209 FVSEYDV
+209 EYDV
-216 AVLSGVALILGLVI
+216 AVLAGIASLLGLIL
-230 FIYILMN
+230 FIYIIMN
-237 SLEVEETI
+237 SLEVEESI
-245 NPYRTIKQWKLLT
+245 NPYRTIKNWKLLT
-258 VIIIIGLTSSIFI
+258 VLILIGLTCFVFI
-271 GASGM
+271 GVS
-276 TGYFVMMG
+276 TGTGIFVITG
-284 ELQSV
+284 ELQNV
-289 LARCGVT
+289 LARHGVAYGT
-296 YATPISYGLYFFC
+296 SISYGLYFFS
-309 MLIFYFLFSMLCFT
+309 MFIFYFLFSMLCFT
-323 VKYMFMNGMD
+323 VKYMFMNGMN
-333 YFRNNTCIYALYA
+333 YFKNNTCTYALYE
-346 KLKGLGNK
+346 KTKELGNRV
-354 ITEFDLRDNVNQDIL
+354 TEFDLKDNINQDIL

-379 IILYVISPS
+379 IVLYVLSPS
-388 KTIFAILYV
+388 KTIFAIVY
-397 IISFLYIRKQ
+397 IMISFLYIRKQ
-407 SMKVRNDYKNMLD
+407 SMKVKNDYKNMLN

-435 DDLGIFNSMRDR
+435 NDLGIFNSMRDR
-447 LNNLKIGFEAA
+447 LNNLKTGFEAA

-509 QLERY
+509 QLEKY

-527 VSKASSGN
+527 VSKATSGN

-571 EDVVVHLDGDKTYR
+571 EDVVIHLDGDKTYR

-612 DYVSVIFKNMSEVE
+612 DYVSIIFKNMSEVE

-680 MTFKKSPE
+680 MTFKK
-688 LQAET
+688 
-693 GNKKI
+693 I
-698 N
+698 NVSSENT

>member
-1 MKKRRI
+1 MKKRHI
-7 FIIGLIVL
+7 FIIGLIAL

-26 TVKQQDGYKKR
+26 TVKQQENYKKKVINGIDPYR
-37 AANNMNEYMLQFLT
+37 IQLLS
-51 MAVEAKTDPD
+51 MAVESKTNPD
-61 YKPLSFNGLDEKSQ
+61 YSPLIFNGTDELGQ
-75 EGATAT
+75 EAA
-81 MNEIFKTILD
+81 NDAINKIFDALLE
-91 MEQNDDGFHYEAYN
+91 MEQSDDGFYYIAYN
-105 EKTRQYYKNQ
+105 TKTKQYYKNEKSHYPVIYKQTSTIAKDQ
-115 KSYYPIA
+115 KFNDFNLREILED
-122 YRGFFKSSSHS
+122 
-133 KYFYTDAVSLFD
+133 T
-145 ESDIV
+145 EIV
-150 RQLDERYKLDEGKDG
+150 LQLDDNYKLMDDG
-165 KRSLLKV
+165 RLKV
-172 NNTYVDLNQVSINL
+172 KDVYINL
-186 PQNTEMTYYCT
+186 DQITINPPNIELTYYCT
-197 TYVSPMT
+197 VYVSPMT
-204 YIDIN
+204 NNISRFID
-209 FVSEYDV
+209 EYDV
-216 AVLSGVALILGLVI
+216 AVLAGIASLLGLIL
-230 FIYILMN
+230 FIYIIMN
-237 SLEVEETI
+237 SLEVEESI
-245 NPYRTIKQWKLLT
+245 NPYRTIKNWKLLT
-258 VIIIIGLTSSIFI
+258 VLILIGLTCFVFMGVSTGTGIFVI
-271 GASGM
+271 
-276 TGYFVMMG
+276 TG
-284 ELQSV
+284 ELQNV
-289 LARCGVT
+289 LARHGVAYGT
-296 YATPISYGLYFFC
+296 SISYGLYFFS
-309 MLIFYFLFSMLCFT
+309 MFIFYFLFSMLCFT
-323 VKYMFMNGMD
+323 VKYMFMNGMN
-333 YFRNNTCIYALYA
+333 YFKNNTCTYALYE
-346 KLKGLGNK
+346 KTKELGNRV
-354 ITEFDLRDNVNQDIL
+354 TEFDLKDNINQDIL

-379 IILYVISPS
+379 IVLYVLSPS
-388 KTIFAILYV
+388 KTIFAIVYV
-397 IISFLYIRKQ
+397 MISFLYIRKQ
-407 SMKVRNDYKNMLD
+407 SMKVKNDYKNMLN

-447 LNNLKIGFEAA
+447 LNNLKTGFEAA

-509 QLERY
+509 QLEKY

-527 VSKASSGN
+527 VSKATSGN

-612 DYVSVIFKNMSEVE
+612 DYVSIIFKNMSEVE

-680 MTFKKSPE
+680 MTFKK
-688 LQAET
+688 
-693 GNKKI
+693 I
-698 N
+698 NVSSENT

>member
-51 MAVEAKTDPD
+51 MAVEAKTNPD

-186 PQNTEMTYYCT
+186 PQNTEMTYYCA

-498 ADETTRTEYLN
+498 TDETTRTEYLN

-563 DIQVIKNV
+563 DIQVVKNV

-680 MTFKKSPE
+680 MTFKKS
-688 LQAET
+688 
-693 GNKKI
+693 
-698 N
+698 

>member
-245 NPYRTIKQWKLLT
+245 NPYRTIKQWELLT

-563 DIQVIKNV
+563 DIQVVKNV

-680 MTFKKSPE
+680 MTFKKS
-688 LQAET
+688 
-693 GNKKI
+693 
-698 N
+698 

>member
-1 MKKRRI
+1 MKKKRI

-15 LLACPSCMIYI
+15 LLACPSCMIYM
-26 TVKQQDGYKKR
+26 TVKQQDGYR
-37 AANNMNEYMLQFLT
+37 ERVANNMNDYMLQFLT

-61 YKPLSFNGLDEKSQ
+61 YKPLDFNGLDEKSQ
-75 EGATAT
+75 EAATAT
-81 MNEIFKTILD
+81 MNEIFKTVLD
-91 MEQNDDGFHYEAYN
+91 MEQADDGFHYEAYN
-105 EKTRQYYKNQ
+105 EKTRQYYKNE
-115 KSYYPIA
+115 KSYYPVA
-122 YRGFFKSSSHS
+122 YRGFLESSSHS
-133 KYFYTDAVSLFD
+133 KYFYTDVVSLFD
-145 ESDIV
+145 ESDIIH
-150 RQLDERYKLDEGKDG
+150 QLDERYKLVEGKDG
-165 KRSLLKV
+165 KRSLLKA
-172 NNTYVDLNQVSINL
+172 NGTYVDLNQVSIHL
-186 PQNTEMTYYCT
+186 PQNTEITYYCT
-197 TYVSPMT
+197 MFVSPMT
-204 YIDIN
+204 YNDTNIASGDDI
-209 FVSEYDV
+209 

-237 SLEVEETI
+237 SLEVEEAI

-258 VIIIIGLTSSIFI
+258 VIIIIGLTSFIFT
-271 GASGM
+271 GASGLI
-276 TGYFVMMG
+276 GYFVMMG
-284 ELQSV
+284 ELQGA
-289 LARCGVT
+289 LARYGIA

-309 MLIFYFLFSMLCFT
+309 MFIFYFLFSMLCFT

-333 YFRNNTCIYALYA
+333 YFRNNTCTYALYA

-354 ITEFDLRDNVNQDIL
+354 ITEFDLRDNINQDIL
-369 KFTICNALLV
+369 KFTICNALLA

-388 KTIFAILYV
+388 KTIFAIIYV
-397 IISFLYIRKQ
+397 MISFLYIRKQ
-407 SMKVRNDYKNMLD
+407 SMKVRSDYKNMLD

-447 LNNLKIGFEAA
+447 LNNLKVGFEAA

-498 ADETTRTEYLN
+498 ADEATRTEYLN
-509 QLERY
+509 QLEKY

-527 VSKASSGN
+527 VSKATSGN

-612 DYVSVIFKNMSEVE
+612 DYVSVIFKNISEVE

-680 MTFKKSPE
+680 MTFKKIKSV
-688 LQAET
+688 
-693 GNKKI
+693 K
-698 N
+698 

>member
-447 LNNLKIGFEAA
+447 LNNLRIGFEAA

-563 DIQVIKNV
+563 DIQVVKNV

-680 MTFKKSPE
+680 MTFKKS
-688 LQAET
+688 
-693 GNKKI
+693 
-698 N
+698 

>member
-323 VKYMFMNGMD
+323 LKYMFMNGMD

-469 TELITNVSHDLKTPL
+469 TKLITNVSHDLKTPL

-563 DIQVIKNV
+563 DIQVVKNV

-680 MTFKKSPE
+680 MTFKKS
-688 LQAET
+688 
-693 GNKKI
+693 
-698 N
+698 

>member
-554 ECIEVLESK
+554 ECIEILESK
-563 DIQVIKNV
+563 DIQVVKNV

-680 MTFKKSPE
+680 MTFKKS
-688 LQAET
+688 
-693 GNKKI
+693 
-698 N
+698 

>member
-115 KSYYPIA
+115 KSYYPIS

-563 DIQVIKNV
+563 DIQVVKNV

-612 DYVSVIFKNMSEVE
+612 DHISVIFKNMSEVE

-680 MTFKKSPE
+680 MTFKKS
-688 LQAET
+688 
-693 GNKKI
+693 
-698 N
+698 

>member
-15 LLACPSCMIYI
+15 LLVCPSCMVYF
-26 TVKQQDGYKKR
+26 TGKQQESYKQKII
-37 AANNMNEYMLQFLT
+37 NSIDPYKIQLLS
-51 MAVEAKTDPD
+51 MAVESKTNPD
-61 YKPLSFNGLDEKSQ
+61 YVPLSFNGTDEKTQ
-75 EGATAT
+75 AAA
-81 MNEIFKTILD
+81 NDAINKIFDAVLE
-91 MEQNDDGFHYEAYN
+91 MEQDDDGF
-105 EKTRQYYKNQ
+105 YYKAYSTKTNQRYKSQ
-115 KSYYPIA
+115 KSYYPVIYKQTSTIA
-122 YRGFFKSSSHS
+122 KDRKFNDFNLREILED
-133 KYFYTDAVSLFD
+133 T
-145 ESDIV
+145 DIV
-150 RQLDERYKLDEGKDG
+150 YRLDDNYKLMDDG
-165 KRSLLKV
+165 RLKV
-172 NNTYVDLNQVSINL
+172 KDVYVDLDQIKINSPNIEL
-186 PQNTEMTYYCT
+186 TYYCT
-197 TYVSPMT
+197 TSVSSMT
-204 YIDIN
+204 N
-209 FVSEYDV
+209 NTSRFVDEYDFV
-216 AVLSGVALILGLVI
+216 VLLGTALILGLVI

-237 SLEVEETI
+237 SLEVEESV
-245 NPYRTIKQWKLLT
+245 NPYRTIKNWKLLT
-258 VIIIIGLTSSIFI
+258 VLIIIGLTYFTFI
-271 GASGM
+271 GAS
-276 TGYFVMMG
+276 TGTGLLVITG
-284 ELQSV
+284 ELQRILAQYSV
-289 LARCGVT
+289 A
-296 YATPISYGLYFFC
+296 YSTPISYCLYFFS
-309 MLIFYFLFSMLCFT
+309 MFIFYFLFSMLCFT
-323 VKYMFMNGMD
+323 VKYMFMNGVD
-333 YFRNNTCIYALYA
+333 YFRNNTCTYALYA
-346 KLKGLGNK
+346 KTKELGNRV
-354 ITEFDLRDNVNQDIL
+354 TEFDLKDNINQDIL

-379 IILYVISPS
+379 IVLYVISPS
-388 KTIFAILYV
+388 KTIFAIVYV
-397 IISFLYIRKQ
+397 MISFLYIRKQ
-407 SMKVRNDYKNMLD
+407 SMKVKNDYKNMLN

-447 LNNLKIGFEAA
+447 LNNLKTGFEAA

-498 ADETTRTEYLN
+498 ADEATRTEYLN
-509 QLERY
+509 QLEKY

-680 MTFKKSPE
+680 MTFKKS
-688 LQAET
+688 
-693 GNKKI
+693 
-698 N
+698 

>member
-420 FTEQLSHGHFDTEIE
+420 FTEQLSQGHFDTEIE

-447 LNNLKIGFEAA
+447 LNNLKVGFEAA

-563 DIQVIKNV
+563 DIQVVKNV

-680 MTFKKSPE
+680 MTFKKS
-688 LQAET
+688 
-693 GNKKI
+693 
-698 N
+698 

>member
-81 MNEIFKTILD
+81 INEIFKTILD

-563 DIQVIKNV
+563 DIQVVKNV

-592 NIGKYAMPHSRAYI
+592 NIGKYAMTHSRAYI

-612 DYVSVIFKNMSEVE
+612 DHISVIFKNMSEVE

-680 MTFKKSPE
+680 MTFKKS
-688 LQAET
+688 
-693 GNKKI
+693 
-698 N
+698 

>member
-1 MKKRRI
+1 MKKRHI
-7 FIIGLIVL
+7 FIIGLIAL

-26 TVKQQDGYKKR
+26 TVKQQESYKKKVINGIDPYR
-37 AANNMNEYMLQFLT
+37 IQLLS
-51 MAVEAKTDPD
+51 MAVESKTNPD
-61 YKPLSFNGLDEKSQ
+61 YSPLIFNGTDELGQ
-75 EGATAT
+75 EAA
-81 MNEIFKTILD
+81 NDAINKIFDALLE
-91 MEQNDDGFHYEAYN
+91 MEQSDDGFYYIAYN
-105 EKTRQYYKNQ
+105 TKTKQYYKNEKSHYPVIYKQTSTIAKDQ
-115 KSYYPIA
+115 KFNDFNLREILED
-122 YRGFFKSSSHS
+122 
-133 KYFYTDAVSLFD
+133 T
-145 ESDIV
+145 EIV
-150 RQLDERYKLDEGKDG
+150 LRLDDNYKLMDDG
-165 KRSLLKV
+165 RLKV
-172 NNTYVDLNQVSINL
+172 KDVYINL
-186 PQNTEMTYYCT
+186 DQITINPPNIELTYYCT
-197 TYVSPMT
+197 VYVSPMT
-204 YIDIN
+204 NNISRFID
-209 FVSEYDV
+209 EYDV
-216 AVLSGVALILGLVI
+216 AVLAGIASLLGLIL
-230 FIYILMN
+230 FIYIIMN
-237 SLEVEETI
+237 SLEVEESI
-245 NPYRTIKQWKLLT
+245 NPYRTIKNWKLLT
-258 VIIIIGLTSSIFI
+258 VLILIGLTCFVFI
-271 GASGM
+271 GVS
-276 TGYFVMMG
+276 TGTGIFVITG
-284 ELQSV
+284 ELQNV
-289 LARCGVT
+289 LARHGVAYGT
-296 YATPISYGLYFFC
+296 SISYGLYFFS
-309 MLIFYFLFSMLCFT
+309 MFIFYFLFSMLCFT
-323 VKYMFMNGMD
+323 VKYMFMNGMN
-333 YFRNNTCIYALYA
+333 YFKNNTCTYALYE
-346 KLKGLGNK
+346 KTKELGNRV
-354 ITEFDLRDNVNQDIL
+354 TEFDLKDNINQDIL

-379 IILYVISPS
+379 IVLYVLSPS
-388 KTIFAILYV
+388 KTIFAIVYV
-397 IISFLYIRKQ
+397 MISFLYIRKQ
-407 SMKVRNDYKNMLD
+407 SMKVKNDYKNMLN

-447 LNNLKIGFEAA
+447 LNNLKTGFEAA

-509 QLERY
+509 QLEKY

-527 VSKASSGN
+527 VSKATSGN

-612 DYVSVIFKNMSEVE
+612 DYVSIIFKNMSEVE

-680 MTFKKSPE
+680 MTFKK
-688 LQAET
+688 
-693 GNKKI
+693 I
-698 N
+698 NVSSENT

>member
-26 TVKQQDGYKKR
+26 TVKQQESYKKKVINSIDPYR
-37 AANNMNEYMLQFLT
+37 IQLLS
-51 MAVEAKTDPD
+51 MAVESKTNPD
-61 YKPLSFNGLDEKSQ
+61 YSPLIFNGTDELGQ
-75 EGATAT
+75 EAA
-81 MNEIFKTILD
+81 NDAINKIFDALLE
-91 MEQNDDGFHYEAYN
+91 MEQSDDGFYYIAYN
-105 EKTRQYYKNQ
+105 TKTKQYYKNEKSHYPVIYKQTSTIAKDQ
-115 KSYYPIA
+115 KFNDFNLREILED
-122 YRGFFKSSSHS
+122 
-133 KYFYTDAVSLFD
+133 T
-145 ESDIV
+145 EIV
-150 RQLDERYKLDEGKDG
+150 HRLDDNYKLMDDG
-165 KRSLLKV
+165 RLKV
-172 NNTYVDLNQVSINL
+172 KDVYINL
-186 PQNTEMTYYCT
+186 DQITINPPNIELTYYCT
-197 TYVSPMT
+197 VYVSPMT
-204 YIDIN
+204 NNISRFID
-209 FVSEYDV
+209 EYDV
-216 AVLSGVALILGLVI
+216 AVLAGIASLLGLIL
-230 FIYILMN
+230 FIYIIMN
-237 SLEVEETI
+237 SLEVEESI
-245 NPYRTIKQWKLLT
+245 NPYRTIKNWKLLT
-258 VIIIIGLTSSIFI
+258 VLILIGLTCFVFFGVSTGTGIFVI
-271 GASGM
+271 
-276 TGYFVMMG
+276 TG
-284 ELQSV
+284 ELQNV
-289 LARCGVT
+289 LARHGVAYGT
-296 YATPISYGLYFFC
+296 SISYGLYFFS
-309 MLIFYFLFSMLCFT
+309 MFIFYFLFSMLCFT
-323 VKYMFMNGMD
+323 VKYMFMNGVD
-333 YFRNNTCIYALYA
+333 YFRNNTCTYALYA
-346 KLKGLGNK
+346 KTKELGNRV
-354 ITEFDLRDNVNQDIL
+354 TEFDLKDNINQDIL

-379 IILYVISPS
+379 IVLYVLSPS
-388 KTIFAILYV
+388 KTIFAIVYV
-397 IISFLYIRKQ
+397 MISFLYIRKQ
-407 SMKVRNDYKNMLD
+407 SMKVKNDYKNMLN

-447 LNNLKIGFEAA
+447 LNNLKTGFEAA

-498 ADETTRTEYLN
+498 ADEATRTEYLN
-509 QLERY
+509 QLEKY

-527 VSKASSGN
+527 VSKATSGN

-606 DIHEEE
+606 DIHEEK
-612 DYVSVIFKNMSEVE
+612 DYVSIIFKNMSEVE

-680 MTFKKSPE
+680 MTFKK
-688 LQAET
+688 
-693 GNKKI
+693 I
-698 N
+698 NVSSENT

>member
-547 LVDQSLA
+547 LVDQSVA

-563 DIQVIKNV
+563 DIQVVKNV

-680 MTFKKSPE
+680 MTFKKS
-688 LQAET
+688 
-693 GNKKI
+693 
-698 N
+698 